1 MIDDLVAAD
10 PAHQLFH
17 TARLHANQAR
27 HAAAHREQDGPP
39 TVMERQLSGMSVTQ
53 CADAVMEWARWAFL
67 TSRMPLP
74 GWTEPAGRHRLVE
87 PWRELGGV
95 ARALG
100 RPAASL
106 SGSHA
111 AFLDDLHAW
120 HQLIEHRN
128 EEAEEHLHRRLVA
141 LGLIDGRHSVTRIL
155 GAGLAAAVTAHT
167 SQLFDWAA
175 ATTGLA
181 TPPNLTA
188 TRDGHQPP
196 HHHAEPGTQHAPAS
210 WATRAI
216 SA

>member
-27 HAAAHREQDGPP
+27 HAAAHREQDEPP

-74 GWTEPAGRHRLVE
+74 RWTTPAGRHRLIE
-87 PWRELGGV
+87 TWRGIGTV

-100 RPAASL
+100 RPVVGL
-106 SGSHA
+106 SDSHA
-111 AFLDDLHAW
+111 TFLNDLDAW
-120 HQLIEHRN
+120 HQFIEHTSDA
-128 EEAEEHLHRRLVA
+128 AEEYLHRRLA
-141 LGLIDGRHSVTRIL
+141 TLRLIDGRQSVTRIL
-155 GAGLAAAVTAHT
+155 GAELATTVITHT
-167 SQLFDWAA
+167 SQLFDRA
-175 ATTGLA
+175 ATTTGLS
-181 TPPNLTA
+181 TPCVTTA
-188 TRDGHQPP
+188 PRDGDRASHRHTGPR
-196 HHHAEPGTQHAPAS
+196 TQGARRAKPAL
-210 WATRAI
+210 